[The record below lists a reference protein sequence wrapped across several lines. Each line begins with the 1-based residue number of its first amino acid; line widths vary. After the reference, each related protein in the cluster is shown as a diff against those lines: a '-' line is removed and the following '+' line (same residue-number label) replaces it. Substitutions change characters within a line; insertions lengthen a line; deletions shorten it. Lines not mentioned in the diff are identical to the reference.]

1 MPSCFVCGR
10 TRNKNSTIEDITF
23 HKFPVNE
30 KVRDKWKNFVLEN
43 KLNIHSINKYSVVC
57 SKHFLETCFVMWN
70 NKRFLVGN
78 AVPSKIILRVKSAR
92 NLYSEEVKLLNQ
104 PIVCSDNEPKSSF
117 KVTQTLIKETEGAH
131 LANKL
136 RKQHIHY
143 HKQKMKVK
151 LATQLISQSVA
162 DALKFLKNNLCL
174 PDFLQAGATI
184 KFIEMFNAGFDIL
197 NSRSA
202 NCIGKKKL
210 CVKKTIKK
218 Y

>member
-1 MPSCFVCGR
+1 MP
-10 TRNKNSTIEDITF
+10 
-23 HKFPVNE
+23 
-30 KVRDKWKNFVLEN
+30 
-43 KLNIHSINKYSVVC
+43 
-57 SKHFLETCFVMWN
+57 
-70 NKRFLVGN
+70 
-78 AVPSKIILRVKSAR
+78 
-92 NLYSEEVKLLNQ
+92 KLLGCNFN
-104 PIVCSDNEPKSSF
+104 IS
-117 KVTQTLIKETEGAH
+117 TLDTTFVAQSTNNNNTEVAVFFDPAHMIKLETEGAH

>member
-43 KLNIHSINKYSVVC
+43 KLNILHSINKYSVVC
-57 SKHFLETCFVMWN
+57 SKHFLETCFVMRN

-117 KVTQTLIKETEGAH
+117 KVTQTLIKVPDYVICNGESVSDF
-131 LANKL
+131 NKS
-136 RKQHIHY
+136 
-143 HKQKMKVK
+143 
-151 LATQLISQSVA
+151 TFSNTNTSVSA
-162 DALKFLKNNLCL
+162 KEHEDQVVGF
-174 PDFLQAGATI
+174 TI
-184 KFIEMFNAGFDIL
+184 
-197 NSRSA
+197 
-202 NCIGKKKL
+202 
-210 CVKKTIKK
+210 
-218 Y
+218 

>member
-57 SKHFLETCFVMWN
+57 SKHFLETCFVMRN

-104 PIVCSDNEPKSSF
+104 PIVSSDNEPKSSF
-117 KVTQTLIKETEGAH
+117 KVTQTLIKVPDYVICNGESVSDF
-131 LANKL
+131 NKS
-136 RKQHIHY
+136 
-143 HKQKMKVK
+143 
-151 LATQLISQSVA
+151 TFSNTNTSVSA
-162 DALKFLKNNLCL
+162 KEHEDQVVGF
-174 PDFLQAGATI
+174 TI
-184 KFIEMFNAGFDIL
+184 
-197 NSRSA
+197 
-202 NCIGKKKL
+202 
-210 CVKKTIKK
+210 
-218 Y
+218 